1 MCSYACSLVLLI
13 GCLTTFYPHNIL
25 ANDYASSESFDIENL
40 EDSYFSYLSSKTL
53 GKLNDTSVDFEISNN
68 DYFYIRGQFS
78 QSEDKGGGGIAV
90 NNLSIINNP
99 GPVIFQANH
108 TIGNGGAIYCL
119 NNCVIS
125 NNQQLCCFMEN
136 IAGSSGTYKNA
147 GAIRAINIDI
157 SNNQGPIHFLNN
169 IATDEGGALY
179 ARENVTISNNYGE
192 ITFQNNKCNWSNH
205 QSNKYGKGGSIE
217 ALKTVTITQN
227 HAPITFKNN
236 QGGNNGC
243 ICAETLIISDN
254 DELITFS
261 NNYCVSNRET
271 GAGGGAIYCIDS
283 CNIINNRKT
292 ITFTNNIAIKLGGG
306 IFSNNN
312 SQQGGALINTQGQ
325 NNAAAE
331 FYLSAD
337 YGDIIFNRNF
347 TSTTDKYYRNAI
359 STAANLNLKVGSR
372 KGYRVA
378 FYDPIENTTSSTSVT
393 INPETYHLGTVLFS
407 GADVPNAS
415 QQEADYTSYLQ
426 NTNKISYGTLAVE
439 DRACLALYSLT
450 QDEGFLRLGNQGVIT
465 TTKQSGTTSTSG
477 CSLTITKLSLNLPS
491 LLKEDAQAPKIWIY
505 PQVSNNNYSEDTNP
519 TITISGDLTLVN
531 DENEN
536 PYEYVDLSNSI
547 TKVPFLYLCDN
558 ATKKITIDNLNIEAI
573 NDTQHYGYQGIWSP
587 YWEEYTTTAGTSLDT
602 ANTSHRMLYADW
614 TATQYYIPNPKYNTP
629 LVANSLWGNLY
640 TTKSQLPPPPPDEE
654 SSFFIS
660 GYGLGT
666 NIHQSTR
673 NHIHGFHMISGGYAV
688 VPAST
693 TISNQ
698 KLAFIF
704 SQQFTHIKEKVTHNK
719 ISSKSYLAGMQIQLP
734 WMHKKLITTGS
745 LAYNYG
751 DHKLSSHYEN
761 NKSSQGTFYTHSF
774 LATLETTLIF
784 LMRKNYSLAAFL
796 EALAFA
802 SETSQC
808 KEIGDYPR
816 IFSTES
822 PLHTLALPIGI
833 FIQIKQDSF
842 AAPSLWKCYL
852 SYQPLV
858 YRQYPKI
865 LTTLIAS
872 NGSWLSQGSP
882 VARNA
887 FAANIN
893 NETQIFHNMKI
904 LCNYKGE
911 ISSSTFSNYLHIGT
925 HITF

>member
-1 MCSYACSLVLLI
+1 MRSYACSLVLLS
-13 GCLTTFYPHNIL
+13 CLTTFYPHNIL

-78 QSEDKGGGGIAV
+78 QSQEEGGGGIAV

-136 IAGSSGTYKNA
+136 IAGSSGIYKNA

-179 ARENVTISNNYGE
+179 ARNNITISNNYGE

-205 QSNKYGKGGSIE
+205 QSNKYGRGGSIG
-217 ALKTVTITQN
+217 AIKTVTITQN

-243 ICAETLIISDN
+243 IYAETLIISDN

-292 ITFTNNIAIKLGGG
+292 ITFTNNIAVKLGGG
-306 IFSNNN
+306 IYTKNLTIRDNGPILFSNNN
-312 SQQGGALINTQGQ
+312 SQQGGALINQGQ
-325 NNAAAE
+325 ENAAAE

-359 STAANLNLKVGSR
+359 STTEYLDLKIGSR
-372 KGYRVA
+372 KGYCIV
-378 FYDPIENTTSSTSVT
+378 FYDPIENTTPSASVT
-393 INPETYHLGTVLFS
+393 INPETYHLGTVLLS
-407 GADVPNAS
+407 GANVPDAS
-415 QQEADYTSYLQ
+415 PQEADYTSYLQ
-426 NTNKISYGTLAVE
+426 NTNQIAYGTLAVE

-450 QDEGFLRLGNQGVIT
+450 QTEGFLRLGNQGIIRTEKQAGSNT
-465 TTKQSGTTSTSG
+465 TTEN
-477 CSLTITKLSLNLPS
+477 CNLEITKLSLNLPS

-505 PQVSNNNYSEDTNP
+505 PSSTTTDNTTTYTEDNNP
-519 TITISGDLTLVN
+519 TVTISGNLTLVN

-587 YWEEYTTTAGTSLDT
+587 YWEEYTTTAGTTLDT

-640 TTKSQLPPPPPDEE
+640 TTKSHYPPPP
-654 SSFFIS
+654 
-660 GYGLGT
+660 
-666 NIHQSTR
+666 QMKR
-673 NHIHGFHMISGGYAV
+673 
-688 VPAST
+688 
-693 TISNQ
+693 
-698 KLAFIF
+698 
-704 SQQFTHIKEKVTHNK
+704 
-719 ISSKSYLAGMQIQLP
+719 
-734 WMHKKLITTGS
+734 
-745 LAYNYG
+745 
-751 DHKLSSHYEN
+751 
-761 NKSSQGTFYTHSF
+761 
-774 LATLETTLIF
+774 
-784 LMRKNYSLAAFL
+784 
-796 EALAFA
+796 
-802 SETSQC
+802 
-808 KEIGDYPR
+808 
-816 IFSTES
+816 
-822 PLHTLALPIGI
+822 
-833 FIQIKQDSF
+833 
-842 AAPSLWKCYL
+842 
-852 SYQPLV
+852 
-858 YRQYPKI
+858 
-865 LTTLIAS
+865 
-872 NGSWLSQGSP
+872 
-882 VARNA
+882 VA
-887 FAANIN
+887 
-893 NETQIFHNMKI
+893 
-904 LCNYKGE
+904 
-911 ISSSTFSNYLHIGT
+911 SSSLVMA
-925 HITF
+925 